1 MIKESSKESSVGPF
15 SETTFH
21 DLNFVSCIKNKDV
34 TLVLDDCKIVGKS
47 KLTQS
52 DLNLQSLKVLISS
65 EILIK

>member
-21 DLNFVSCIKNKDV
+21 DLNFISCIKNKDG
-34 TLVLDDCKIVGKS
+34 TLILDDCKIVGKS